1 MPFPLLISLR
11 ESLLELCCAL
21 PVAAALGVPLQAGS
35 RASRAAALVGVQGH
49 CCWVCKSRRGHVRAE
64 HALSVAITVEISCG
78 TPAICSTQ

>member
-35 RASRAAALVGVQGH
+35 RTSRAAAL
-49 CCWVCKSRRGHVRAE
+49 WVCKAI
-64 HALSVAITVEISCG
+64 ALGVEEQEG
-78 TPAICSTQ
+78 TRQG